1 MYRVIRYIMYDLP
14 EIQLIRSGL
23 DAITIKGA
31 DAKYLALLQQKI
43 EQHIQESMLP
53 PKPVKTP
60 NTK

>member
-1 MYRVIRYIMYDLP
+1 MYELP
-14 EIQLIRSGL
+14 ELQLIRAGL

-43 EQHIQESMLP
+43 EQHIQEAMLP
-53 PKPVKTP
+53 PKPVKTS